1 MAKKKKSAKPL
12 NKTSMKK
19 TKGGHSGGMN
29 VCLADGSV
37 RFISS
42 SVSSAEPPD
51 PVLTQKQG

>member
-1 MAKKKKSAKPL
+1 MAPRKKNAAKPL
-12 NKTSMKK
+12 KKTSMRK

-42 SVSSAEPPD
+42 STAVD
-51 PVLTQKQG
+51 PSNPNLSVKTQ